1 MTKNILFCILVLL
14 AGISLFTNYFF
25 SSNSEIVSAQKAA
38 EDAQVMVESA
48 EEKLDEI
55 QASYE
60 SVIDSMSQRQDSLKE
75 VSLQASISAAQLQV
89 RLATRSHSLA
99 DSLTQAGE
107 GQMASIVRE
116 LQATHDSVVV
126 ELNTQIDVLKDE
138 RAMLWR
144 RVEVSDSLIGVQEEV
159 NHALRAS
166 VAALTDERDAWK
178 AKANPPLLTRLY
190 RNSPALLTGAVLG
203 VALTSR

>member
-25 SSNSEIVSAQKAA
+25 SSNSEIVAAQKAA
-38 EDAQVMVESA
+38 EDAQLMVESA

-144 RVEVSDSLIGVQEEV
+144 RIEVSDSLIGVQEEV

-166 VAALTDERDAWK
+166 VAALTDERDAWR

>member
-25 SSNSEIVSAQKAA
+25 SSNSEIVAAQKAA
-38 EDAQVMVESA
+38 EDAQLMVESA

-166 VAALTDERDAWK
+166 VAALTDERDAWR

>member
-1 MTKNILFCILVLL
+1 M
-14 AGISLFTNYFF
+14 
-25 SSNSEIVSAQKAA
+25 
-38 EDAQVMVESA
+38 
-48 EEKLDEI
+48 
-55 QASYE
+55 
-60 SVIDSMSQRQDSLKE
+60 IDSMSQRQDSLKE

-144 RVEVSDSLIGVQEEV
+144 RIEVSDSLIGVQEEV

-166 VAALTDERDAWK
+166 VAALTDERDAWR